1 MGLPRMGL
9 SLQAPVLLVLKIS
22 YQWENIAKVENGPQI
37 KILNSLVGLIV
48 FFEKRRLLKVT
59 YVEFSSSR

>member
-48 FFEKRRLLKVT
+48 FFEKGG
-59 YVEFSSSR
+59 F